1 MEGQMTDFSKISKI
15 KQSLAL
21 SATTIAFTVCFAV
34 WTIFAII
41 GVQIKKELG
50 LSETQFSFLI
60 GLPVL
65 TGSFVRLNFGIWSD
79 QIGGRPMFA
88 MVMISAAISTFLLSY
103 AETYNMMLL
112 AALGVGISG
121 GSFVVGIAYLSKW
134 YPKEQAGTAL
144 GVFGMGNIGAAVTKF
159 GAPFIMVA
167 FGWEM
172 VAKVWAAALI
182 VMCVVF
188 WFMTSDE
195 PELIERR
202 KTGAKAKTTAMALEP
217 LKELRVWRFSLYYF
231 FVFGAFVG
239 LALWLPRYY
248 VAVYGLDIKKAGM
261 LAASF
266 SVAAS
271 AFRAIGGY
279 LSDRFGARAVMYL
292 TFIVSIICCF
302 ILSYPATEF
311 TVHGI
316 KGDITFHLGLDFT
329 QFTIVVFVLGL
340 FMSFGK
346 AAVYKHIPVYYPTNV
361 GSVAGIVGLIGGLG
375 GFVLPLAFGFLNQLT
390 NIWTSCFMLLFVLV
404 SIALIW
410 MHVTVRLM
418 EHKSHPELTKNQF
431 LPELGAVKQ

>member
-1 MEGQMTDFSKISKI
+1 MTDFSKVSKI
-15 KQSLAL
+15 KQTLAL
-21 SATTIAFTVCFAV
+21 SATTIAFTICFAV

-41 GVQIKKELG
+41 GVKIKKDLG
-50 LSETQFSFLI
+50 LSETQFSLLI

-65 TGSFVRLNFGIWSD
+65 TGSFVRLNFGIWAD

-121 GSFVVGIAYLSKW
+121 GSFVVGISYISKW

-144 GVFGMGNIGAAVTKF
+144 GIFGMGNIGAAVTKF
-159 GAPFIMVA
+159 GAPFVMVA

-172 VAKVWAAALI
+172 VAKVWAAALV
-182 VMCVVF
+182 VMCVLF
-188 WFMTSDE
+188 WFLTSDE

-202 KTGAKAKTTAMALEP
+202 KKGEKAKTTAMALEP

-248 VAVYGLDIKKAGM
+248 VAVYDLDIKKAGM

-302 ILSYPATEF
+302 ILSYPATDF
-311 TVHGI
+311 TIHGI
-316 KGDITFHLGLDFT
+316 KGDIQLHLGLDFT
-329 QFTIVVFVLGL
+329 QFTIIVFILGL

-375 GFVLPLAFGFLNQLT
+375 GFILPLAFGFLNELT
-390 NIWTSCFMLLFVLV
+390 NVWTSCFMLLFVLV

-410 MHVTVRLM
+410 MHVTVRWM
-418 EHKSHPELTKNQF
+418 EHQSHPELTKNQY
-431 LPELGAVKQ
+431 LPELGSVSN

>member
-1 MEGQMTDFSKISKI
+1 MVDFSKVSKI
-15 KQSLAL
+15 KQSIAL
-21 SATTIAFTVCFAV
+21 TTTTLAFTVCFAV

-41 GVQIKKELG
+41 GVQIKKDLN
-50 LSETQFSFLI
+50 LSEFQFGLMI

-65 TGSFVRLNFGIWSD
+65 SGSFVRLNLGILTD
-79 QIGGRPMFA
+79 QIGGRIVMSIS
-88 MVMISAAISTFLLSY
+88 MVLSAIATWMLSTVHTYELILTAGLFLG
-103 AETYNMMLL
+103 L
-112 AALGVGISG
+112 AG
-121 GSFVVGIAYLSKW
+121 GTFTVGIAYLSKW
-134 YPKEQAGTAL
+134 YPKEKQGTAL
-144 GVFGMGNIGAAVTKF
+144 GIFGMGNIGAAVTKF
-159 GAPFIMVA
+159 GAPYIMVA

-172 VAKVWAAALI
+172 VAKVWAVALLVI
-182 VMCVVF
+182 TIVF
-188 WFMTSDE
+188 WLITTDE
-195 PELIERR
+195 PELTERR
-202 KTGAKAKTTAMALEP
+202 AKNEKPKSTAMAMEP

-248 VAVYGLDIKKAGM
+248 VSVYDLDIKKAGL

-292 TFIVSIICCF
+292 TFIVSILCLF
-302 ILSYPATEF
+302 ILSYPSTDF
-311 TVHGI
+311 VIHGI
-316 KGDITFHLGLDFT
+316 KGDMTLHIGLDFT
-329 QFTIVVFVLGL
+329 WFTIIVFVLGL

-375 GFVLPLAFGFLNQLT
+375 GFVLPLAFGYLNTVT

-404 SIALIW
+404 SIALVW
-410 MHVTVRLM
+410 MHVTVRIM
-418 EHKSHPELTKNQF
+418 EHQSHPELAKGKF
-431 LPELGAVKQ
+431 LPELGDANN